1 MADHSDAQQR
11 LVQAAL
17 KVFATKGYEGASTR
31 EICRLAEVNVA
42 AIHYYFG
49 DKATLYREVF
59 RLPEVL
65 GHLPT
70 EMDDPES
77 STRDVLV
84 AFYRHILS
92 YIVAPEQVQQMR
104 LLFLRE
110 ELHPTGVLNDHTDA
124 AIRLHAQLVHYLTRA
139 VGAHEADSGLH
150 QLAFSVLGL
159 ALVLFVHRNVVEH
172 VAPQLLAD
180 DAALNAT
187 IERIADHGVAMV
199 DGEIARRSA
208 ATPIRRATTHDAA
221 HANVEAAPQN
231 VARRSRRGER
241 S

>member
-1 MADHSDAQQR
+1 MPVLADHSDARQR

-17 KVFATKGYEGASTR
+17 KVFASKGYEGASTR

-49 DKATLYREVF
+49 DKASLYREIF
-59 RLPEVL
+59 RLPEVV

-70 EMDDPES
+70 EMDDADLSP
-77 STRDVLV
+77 RAVLA

-110 ELHPTGVLNDHTDA
+110 ELHPTGVLQEHTDA
-124 AIRLHAQLVHYLTRA
+124 AMRLHEQLVGYLTRA
-139 VGAHEADSGLH
+139 VGAREPDAGLH
-150 QLAFSVLGL
+150 QLGFSLLGL
-159 ALVLFVHRNVVEH
+159 ALVLFVHRNVVEQA
-172 VAPQLLAD
+172 APQLLAD
-180 DAALNAT
+180 DAALSAT
-187 IERIADHGVAMV
+187 IDRLATHGAALVDAEVAQ
-199 DGEIARRSA
+199 RSA
-208 ATPIRRATTHDAA
+208 TRDSRSRSNHIRSVTS
-221 HANVEAAPQN
+221 PQN
-231 VARRSRRGER
+231 QARRSRRVEQ

>member
-1 MADHSDAQQR
+1 MADHSAAQQR

-17 KVFATKGYEGASTR
+17 KVFAAKGYEGASTR

-49 DKATLYREVF
+49 DKASLYREVF

-70 EMDDPES
+70 EMDDPAMPP
-77 STRDVLV
+77 RAALA
-84 AFYRHILS
+84 AFYRHILA
-92 YIVAPEQVQQMR
+92 YIGAPEQVQQMR

-110 ELHPTGVLNDHTDA
+110 ELHPTGVLDDHVDA
-124 AIRLHAQLVHYLTRA
+124 TLRVHEQLVKYLARA
-139 VGAHEADSGLH
+139 VGAQEADTALH
-150 QLAFSVLGL
+150 HLAFSVLGL
-159 ALVLFVHRNVVEH
+159 ALVLFVQRNAVEQ

-187 IERIADHGVAMV
+187 IDRLADHGATLV
-199 DGEIARRSA
+199 DGEIARRSVANPTGINRLRTTPA
-208 ATPIRRATTHDAA
+208 ANDS
-221 HANVEAAPQN
+221 
-231 VARRSRRGER
+231 RRSRRVER